1 MSYNIES
8 SVHRA
13 ESFDIFRRAI
23 KYFRRNALA
32 QLSLA
37 IIALINVGALL
48 VYFSEGHK
56 NHSQFTSFG
65 DALWWAVVTVATVGY
80 GDKVPI
86 TIAGRIFGSITII
99 SGMILISLFTATI
112 SSVFVARKIKESQ
125 GLQDIDFTGHVL
137 VCGWNSHVEEI
148 LRIFGLYGPKE
159 NAMKVVLVND
169 APPDR
174 MEVITEAFRNLDL
187 KFVRG
192 DYTREPVLNRAGAK
206 EAFAAIIVPDTNLQT
221 GTMSDEKTLLALL
234 TIKSLNPKVKVIAH
248 ILDRENLQH
257 IKRAS
262 ADEVIVSDQ
271 HIGFFLAN
279 QILYPGAPQ
288 VAMELLNYEHGNDI
302 HRVPIPQEFVGKTYE
317 ELLLH
322 FKRTKNWIV
331 IGIVT
336 EEETVSLSDI
346 LSHDMSA
353 VDAFI
358 ERKFREAGINVAER
372 MGMRVDVNPP
382 LEYQIQRKD
391 LAVVIGTIDS
401 NAV

>member
-1 MSYNIES
+1 MKN
-8 SVHRA
+8 
-13 ESFDIFRRAI
+13 DFRGVVRQAA
-23 KYFRRNALA
+23 KLLRKNELA
-32 QLSLA
+32 RLSIA
-37 IIALINVGALL
+37 IIALINIGAVL
-48 VYFSEGHK
+48 VYFSEGYK

-65 DALWWAVVTVATVGY
+65 DALWWAIVTVATVGY

-86 TIAGRIFGSITII
+86 TVAGRIFGSITII

-125 GLQDIDFTGHVL
+125 GLQDINFTGHVL
-137 VCGWNSHVEEI
+137 ICGWNSHVEEI
-148 LRIFGLYGPKE
+148 LRIFNLYGTKE
-159 NAMKVVLVND
+159 NATNIVLVNE
-169 APPDR
+169 APPER
-174 MEVITEAFRNLDL
+174 MEVITEAFPRLEV

-192 DYTREPVLNRAGAK
+192 DYTREPVLNRANAK
-206 EAFAAIIVPDTNLQT
+206 EAVAAIIVPDANPQT
-221 GTMSDEKTLLALL
+221 GALSDEKTLLALL
-234 TIKSLNPKVKVIAH
+234 TIKSINPRVKVITH
-248 ILDRENLQH
+248 IMNRESLQH
-257 IKRAS
+257 VKRAN

-271 HIGFFLAN
+271 HVGFFLAN

-288 VAMELLNYEHGNDI
+288 VAMELLDYERGNDL
-302 HRVPIPQEFVGKTYE
+302 HRVPIPVEFIGKSYE

-322 FKRTKNWIV
+322 FKRAKNWTV

-336 EEETVSLSDI
+336 EEETVSLNDI

-382 LEYQIQRKD
+382 LDYQIQKKD
-391 LAVVIGTIDS
+391 WAVVIGTIDS
-401 NAV
+401 QAK